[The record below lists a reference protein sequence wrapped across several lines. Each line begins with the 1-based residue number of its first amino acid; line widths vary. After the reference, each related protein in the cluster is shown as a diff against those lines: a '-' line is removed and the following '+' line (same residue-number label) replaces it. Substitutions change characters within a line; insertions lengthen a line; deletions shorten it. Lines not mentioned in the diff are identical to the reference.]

1 MKEIM
6 NNLKV
11 SVIDPPDLGGQQCGM
26 QHSLIEVYSDEL
38 SLTIRSGYYRSKI
51 KNLELVKRIIELTIK
66 ELNAEN

>member
-11 SVIDPPDLGGQQCGM
+11 SIIAPPDFGGQQCGI

-38 SLTIRSGYYRSKI
+38 TLTIRSGYYQSKI
-51 KNLELVKRIIELTIK
+51 KNLMLIKRIIELTLK
-66 ELNAEN
+66 ELNHD